1 MATED
6 LSIDNILDQG
16 DIDNLFM
23 DNETQETQE
32 SQPENKGNED
42 NKETPEQEQ
51 TTEVNTDDLFVEP
64 ESVGSEENKEKEGTE
79 TEKES
84 TSPNN
89 NFYSSIAKTF
99 AVESIFPDLTDDEI
113 KNANSAEALVE
124 LINKQIDS
132 RLDEKQQ
139 RVINALDAG
148 IEPDDIRRYENTI
161 SYLDSIDED
170 KLNAETPEGEEL
182 RKRLIYQDYI
192 NRKFSPERA
201 NREVQRSIDS
211 GNDITDA
218 KEALQSNKEFFNDQ
232 YNDLLQKAKEEE
244 QKFEKERKQQAE
256 QLKKSIIE
264 DKNLF
269 GDLEL
274 NKSVRQKIFDNI
286 SKPVYKDED
295 SGAYITALQKY
306 QKENPNDFLKNVSTI
321 FTLTDGFKN
330 IDKLVA
336 KKASKEIRKGF
347 RELENTFAVDVQTV
361 KNYIE
366 TSERKSIPVKW
377 IIENGIEIKG
387 TKKKVRFRYDLE
399 SLFKKIE
406 NGQQSERMQ

>member
-32 SQPENKGNED
+32 TQESQPENKGDED
-42 NKETPEQEQ
+42 NKETPKQEQ

-347 RELENTFAVDVQTV
+347 RELENTLSNTQRNSDGSLNFVGGTND
-361 KNYIE
+361 E
-366 TSERKSIPVKW
+366 ESMF
-377 IIENGIEIKG
+377 KG
-387 TKKKVRFRYDLE
+387 YKLD
-399 SLFKKIE
+399 I
-406 NGQQSERMQ
+406 

>member
-139 RVINALDAG
+139 RVISALDAG
-148 IEPDDIRRYENTI
+148 IEPDDIRRYENTL

-347 RELENTFAVDVQTV
+347 RELENTLSNTQRNSDGSLNFVGGTND
-361 KNYIE
+361 E
-366 TSERKSIPVKW
+366 ESMF
-377 IIENGIEIKG
+377 KG
-387 TKKKVRFRYDLE
+387 YKLD
-399 SLFKKIE
+399 I
-406 NGQQSERMQ
+406 

>member
-42 NKETPEQEQ
+42 NIETPEQEQ

-79 TEKES
+79 TEKVS

-139 RVINALDAG
+139 RVISALDAG
-148 IEPDDIRRYENTI
+148 IEPDDIRRYENTL
-161 SYLDSIDED
+161 SYLDSIEED

-347 RELENTFAVDVQTV
+347 RELENTLSNTQRNSDGSLNFVGGTND
-361 KNYIE
+361 E
-366 TSERKSIPVKW
+366 ESMF
-377 IIENGIEIKG
+377 KG
-387 TKKKVRFRYDLE
+387 YKLD
-399 SLFKKIE
+399 I
-406 NGQQSERMQ
+406 

>member
-6 LSIDNILDQG
+6 LSIDNILEQG

-32 SQPENKGNED
+32 SQPENKGDED
-42 NKETPEQEQ
+42 NKETPKQEQ

-336 KKASKEIRKGF
+336 KKANKEIRKGV
-347 RELENTFAVDVQTV
+347 RELENTLSNTQR
-361 KNYIE
+361 N
-366 TSERKSIPVKW
+366 SEGSFNFVGGTND
-377 IIENGIEIKG
+377 EESMFKG
-387 TKKKVRFRYDLE
+387 YKLD
-399 SLFKKIE
+399 I
-406 NGQQSERMQ
+406 

>member
-42 NKETPEQEQ
+42 NIETPEQEQ

-79 TEKES
+79 TEKVS

-139 RVINALDAG
+139 RVISALDAG
-148 IEPDDIRRYENTI
+148 IEPDDIRRYENTL
-161 SYLDSIDED
+161 SYLDSIEED

-330 IDKLVA
+330 VDKLVA

-347 RELENTFAVDVQTV
+347 KELENTLSNTQRNSDGSLNFVGGTND
-361 KNYIE
+361 E
-366 TSERKSIPVKW
+366 ESMF
-377 IIENGIEIKG
+377 KG
-387 TKKKVRFRYDLE
+387 YKLD
-399 SLFKKIE
+399 I
-406 NGQQSERMQ
+406 

>member
-32 SQPENKGNED
+32 SQPENKGDED
-42 NKETPEQEQ
+42 NKETPKQEQ

-269 GDLEL
+269 GDIEL

-347 RELENTFAVDVQTV
+347 RELENTLSNTQRNSDGSLNFVGGTND
-361 KNYIE
+361 E
-366 TSERKSIPVKW
+366 ESMF
-377 IIENGIEIKG
+377 KG
-387 TKKKVRFRYDLE
+387 YKLD
-399 SLFKKIE
+399 I
-406 NGQQSERMQ
+406 

>member
-32 SQPENKGNED
+32 SQPENKGDED

-79 TEKES
+79 TEKVS

-139 RVINALDAG
+139 RVISALDAG
-148 IEPDDIRRYENTI
+148 IEPDDIRRYENTL
-161 SYLDSIDED
+161 SYLDSIEED

-232 YNDLLQKAKEEE
+232 YNDLLQKAKGEE
-244 QKFEKERKQQAE
+244 QRFEKERKQQAE

-347 RELENTFAVDVQTV
+347 RELENTLSNTQRNSDGSLNFVGGTND
-361 KNYIE
+361 E
-366 TSERKSIPVKW
+366 ESMF
-377 IIENGIEIKG
+377 KG
-387 TKKKVRFRYDLE
+387 YKLD
-399 SLFKKIE
+399 I
-406 NGQQSERMQ
+406 

>member
-32 SQPENKGNED
+32 SQPENKGDDD
-42 NKETPEQEQ
+42 NKETPKQEQ
-51 TTEVNTDDLFVEP
+51 TTEVDTDDLFVEP

-161 SYLDSIDED
+161 SYLDSIEED

-201 NREVQRSIDS
+201 SREVQRSIDS
-211 GNDITDA
+211 GNDINDA

-347 RELENTFAVDVQTV
+347 RELENTLSNTQRNSDGSLNFVGGTND
-361 KNYIE
+361 E
-366 TSERKSIPVKW
+366 ESMF
-377 IIENGIEIKG
+377 KG
-387 TKKKVRFRYDLE
+387 YKLD
-399 SLFKKIE
+399 I
-406 NGQQSERMQ
+406 

>member
-42 NKETPEQEQ
+42 NIETPEQEQ

-79 TEKES
+79 TEKVS

-244 QKFEKERKQQAE
+244 QRFEKEIKQQAE

-347 RELENTFAVDVQTV
+347 RELENTLSNTQRNSDGSLNFVGGTND
-361 KNYIE
+361 E
-366 TSERKSIPVKW
+366 ESMF
-377 IIENGIEIKG
+377 KG
-387 TKKKVRFRYDLE
+387 YKLD
-399 SLFKKIE
+399 I
-406 NGQQSERMQ
+406 

>member
-32 SQPENKGNED
+32 TQESQPENKGNED
-42 NKETPEQEQ
+42 NKETPKQEQ

-192 NRKFSPERA
+192 NRKFSPDRA

-218 KEALQSNKEFFNDQ
+218 NEALQSNKEFFNDQ

-336 KKASKEIRKGF
+336 KKANKEIRKGF
-347 RELENTFAVDVQTV
+347 RELENTLSNTQRNSDGSLNFVGGTND
-361 KNYIE
+361 E
-366 TSERKSIPVKW
+366 ESMF
-377 IIENGIEIKG
+377 KG
-387 TKKKVRFRYDLE
+387 YKLD
-399 SLFKKIE
+399 I
-406 NGQQSERMQ
+406 